1 MQKVVPSTTASTD
14 SLYTAS
20 ESASSISFPTRAQSS
35 GTLAWTHP
43 REIQRLNNEIAQE
56 ASTRACLVSGL
67 LSQSPFQKIWN
78 LSATQD
84 SSTELSSSFRPT
96 SLLAV
101 QKPSSMPR
109 TSIPENPS
117 YPAESN
123 RSERRVTAS
132 SNGGLRWR
140 LNGTGQL
147 VDAGAAS
154 EWDLA
159 QGIARLKLSSVT
171 ELADDVHGPMKTP
184 PQSKLAAAAVVQYSE
199 ASPLETASEASIDSS
214 PQGSDHQLSPSHSR
228 VSSTDTLDSHES
240 ALSSA
245 SQTLRGPPQLKVA
258 ASGEA
263 KERPHSFSGG
273 LSSAELRRL
282 KQVGEEPSGVI
293 QPGDNVLPPHQ
304 WSSSHYRDLLGT
316 SDKPFSP
323 DQPTYPSLAST
334 GAFSRGQQQYGY
346 RAVPGP
352 LAAEVESDYAAGP
365 RSFFPIAQGIPGT
378 PQHFVQGR
386 LADGVAPASYR
397 QPQRGFPPQSLLPNP
412 TGLGYATGHV
422 PHLSLGT
429 AQQLYDMVLPHADS
443 HHPALT
449 RVQQQHNVFRATHQH
464 SASDPSALRDAAALA
479 LLGSQAFAP
488 AAHSLYGPSV
498 TPAAIGLYANQFYGP
513 PDGYAP
519 DVAAAVN
526 RLQAQFTGSYGTLP
540 NQTIGITNTGGSNT
554 GSQTGGGPSANNRK
568 LGLYKTELCRSW
580 EEKGSCRYGAKCQ
593 FAHGE
598 GELRTVARHP
608 KVNFPG
614 HRRFRC

>member
-1 MQKVVPSTTASTD
+1 MP
-14 SLYTAS
+14 
-20 ESASSISFPTRAQSS
+20 
-35 GTLAWTHP
+35 
-43 REIQRLNNEIAQE
+43 
-56 ASTRACLVSGL
+56 
-67 LSQSPFQKIWN
+67 
-78 LSATQD
+78 
-84 SSTELSSSFRPT
+84 
-96 SLLAV
+96 
-101 QKPSSMPR
+101 PR
-109 TSIPENPS
+109 TSISENPG

-123 RSERRVTAS
+123 RSERHVTVS
-132 SNGGLRWR
+132 NNGGHRWR
-140 LNGTGQL
+140 FNGTGQL

-159 QGIARLKLSSVT
+159 QNIARLKLGSVT
-171 ELADDVHGPMKTP
+171 ELADDVHGPLKTP
-184 PQSKLAAAAVVQYSE
+184 PQSKLAAAVVQYNE

-245 SQTLRGPPQLKVA
+245 SHTMRGHPQLKVA
-258 ASGEA
+258 AGGEA

-282 KQVGEEPSGVI
+282 KQAGEEPSGVI
-293 QPGDNVLPPHQ
+293 QPGDNVLPSHQ

-334 GAFSRGQQQYGY
+334 GAFGRGQQQYGY
-346 RAVPGP
+346 RTVPGP
-352 LAAEVESDYAAGP
+352 LAAEVETDYVAGP
-365 RSFFPIAQGIPGT
+365 RTFFPPAQGIPGT

-412 TGLGYATGHV
+412 TSLGYAAGHV

-429 AQQLYDMVLPHADS
+429 AQQLYDIVLPHADA
-443 HHPALT
+443 HHSAVT

-464 SASDPSALRDAAALA
+464 SASDPSALRDAATLA
-479 LLGSQAFAP
+479 LLGNQAFAP
-488 AAHSLYGPSV
+488 AAHSIYPPTV
-498 TPAAIGLYANQFYGP
+498 APPTIGLYANQFYGP

-526 RLQAQFTGSYGTLP
+526 RLQAQFTGPYGALP
-540 NQTIGITNTGGSNT
+540 SQTIGITNTGGSTT

-608 KVNFPG
+608 KVIFPG
-614 HRRFRC
+614 HECFHR